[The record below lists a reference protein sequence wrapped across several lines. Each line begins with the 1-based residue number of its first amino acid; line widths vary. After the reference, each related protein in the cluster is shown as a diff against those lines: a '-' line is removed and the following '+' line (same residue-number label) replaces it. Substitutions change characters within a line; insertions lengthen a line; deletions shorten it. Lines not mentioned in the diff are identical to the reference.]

1 MTESAEPRCWR
12 SECRTGCYYPGVCS
26 ERQTEKA
33 STSWDD
39 DPNHPEGVD
48 CDGYPLSSG
57 ERCGKREHR
66 RYVYSPGPGAGQ

>member
-1 MTESAEPRCWR
+1 MTENQA
-12 SECRTGCYYPGVCS
+12 
-26 ERQTEKA
+26 EKA
-33 STSWDD
+33 QPQWDD

-66 RYVYSPGPGAGQ
+66 RYVYSPGFSEPS